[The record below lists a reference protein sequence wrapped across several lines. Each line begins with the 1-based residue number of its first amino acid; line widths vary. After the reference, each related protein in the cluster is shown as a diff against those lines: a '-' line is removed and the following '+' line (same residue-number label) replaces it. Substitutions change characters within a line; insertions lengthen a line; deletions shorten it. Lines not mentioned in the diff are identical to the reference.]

1 LRHQIPRAF
10 AGNKYFCAAYNQR
23 TYACMIPLSIPNL
36 AGNEWQYVKEC
47 IETGWIS
54 SVGAYVGKFE
64 QMVADFAG
72 AKYGV
77 ATVNGTAAIHI
88 ALELAGVGEGD
99 LVIVPNITFI
109 ASANAVRYTGADP
122 LLIDVDPH
130 TWQMDLHLLEQFL
143 REETYYKRNH
153 CYRKSD
159 HRRIAAILPVH
170 VLGNMCD
177 MDRLLQL
184 AQQNAITVIED
195 STEALGS
202 RYKSKNAGTFG
213 LMGTFSF
220 NGNKIISTGG
230 GGVIVTNDE
239 NLAKKAKHI
248 TNQAKT
254 DPFEYVHDE
263 VGYNYRL
270 VNVLAAI
277 GVAQMEQLPDFIT
290 RKKVIDRLYRD
301 GLEGKAGDVVFQRV
315 GEHVDPNCW
324 LHTLKT
330 AHQRPLIQHLLDNG
344 VQCRPF
350 WVPMNRL
357 RMFRGEQ
364 YITATD
370 EAGKVYESC
379 ISIPSSTNLTDEQ
392 VHEVI
397 RVIRGFFEAR

>member
-1 LRHQIPRAF
+1 
-10 AGNKYFCAAYNQR
+10 
-23 TYACMIPLSIPNL
+23 MIPLSIPNL

-72 AKYGV
+72 AKYGI
-77 ATVNGTAAIHI
+77 ATVNGTSAIHI
-88 ALELAGVGEGD
+88 ALELAGVGDGD

-122 LLIDVDPH
+122 LLMDVDPN
-130 TWQMDLHLLEQFL
+130 TWQMDLDLLEKFL
-143 REETYYKRNH
+143 LEETYYRKNH
-153 CYRKSD
+153 CYRTSD
-159 HRRIAAILPVH
+159 NRRIAAILPVH

-177 MDRLLQL
+177 MDRLMQL
-184 AQQNAITVIED
+184 AQQHALVVVED

-202 RYKSKNAGTFG
+202 YYKGKHAGTFG
-213 LMGTFSF
+213 LLGTFSF

-239 NLAKKAKHI
+239 KLAKKAKHI

-254 DPFEYVHDE
+254 DPFEYIHDE

-277 GVAQMEQLPDFIT
+277 GVAQMEQLPDFLT
-290 RKKVIDRLYRD
+290 RKKVIDGLYRS
-301 GLEGKAGDVVFQRV
+301 GLEGKAGDVQFQKV
-315 GEHVDPNCW
+315 GEWVSPNCW

-330 AHQRPLIQHLLDNG
+330 AHQRPLIQHLLDCDI
-344 VQCRPF
+344 QCRPF

-357 RMFRGEQ
+357 RMFRGDA
-364 YITATD
+364 YITEHD
-370 EAGKVYESC
+370 NAGTVYESC
-379 ISIPSSTNLTDEQ
+379 ISIPSSTSLTDEQ
-392 VHEVI
+392 VGAVI
-397 RVIRGFFEAR
+397 GSVQSFFEGK